1 MFLILPT
8 SEATERNR
16 QEAVGRGCDSST
28 IEWWESKDL
37 ENGTTALFVNHGD
50 GLSEDELAMCVNKLP
65 ND

>member
-1 MFLILPT
+1 MKYLILPT
-8 SEATERNR
+8 AEAQERNSI
-16 QEAVGRGCDSST
+16 QSPGSVT
-28 IEWWESKDL
+28 QWLWEYKDL